1 METKLQSKQ
10 QYPRFIQ
17 INRVVLTN
25 SMEVRK
31 KGWQKLL
38 LAILSE

>member
-1 METKLQSKQ
+1 METNYNPNSNIRGLSK
-10 QYPRFIQ
+10 